1 LQGDVKFDVW
11 SFFITVVSTQGV
23 GKSDFILRR
32 VVNCRFGREKN
43 PWHDE
48 EDEEEAEED
57 RGEQEDDDDDA
68 DEAAAEHERCGAAL
82 LQGLRPSQE
91 DRILC
96 VPDIPLP
103 TFGKSFLFL
112 VQEGFFFT
120 QNLKFESLL
129 SLFSLFLSFVLY
141 IGWQQ
146 QWQPREGTHL
156 TGRILLLK
164 NQGATNMMYLRQKL
178 AYLRFLMAMVVTKPV
193 NWHLRCSIETLSTIC
208 TRGVMAP
215 FFRETQGPQPPQ
227 QLQLGAA
234 YHFQQKAKI

>member
-1 LQGDVKFDVW
+1 MKFDVW

-48 EDEEEAEED
+48 DEEEAEED
-57 RGEQEDDDDDA
+57 RGEQEDDNDDDDDDD
-68 DEAAAEHERCGAAL
+68 DEAAGEHERCGAAL

-120 QNLKFESLL
+120 Q
-129 SLFSLFLSFVLY
+129 
-141 IGWQQ
+141 I
-146 QWQPREGTHL
+146 
-156 TGRILLLK
+156 
-164 NQGATNMMYLRQKL
+164 
-178 AYLRFLMAMVVTKPV
+178 
-193 NWHLRCSIETLSTIC
+193 
-208 TRGVMAP
+208 
-215 FFRETQGPQPPQ
+215 
-227 QLQLGAA
+227 
-234 YHFQQKAKI
+234 